1 MSDAATGSLVLI
13 YPSTMTTRGMKEP
26 EMREI
31 GRLIAEVIHAP
42 ESEEVRNKVKRDVG
56 DLTVRLPLYSKRLK

>member
-1 MSDAATGSLVLI
+1 
-13 YPSTMTTRGMKEP
+13 MKEP

-42 ESEEVRNKVKRDVG
+42 ESEEVRSKVRQGVG
-56 DLTVRLPLYSKRLK
+56 DLAARFPLYEKRLRGQQTEREAIGAD

>member
-1 MSDAATGSLVLI
+1 
-13 YPSTMTTRGMKEP
+13 MKEP

-42 ESEEVRNKVKRDVG
+42 ESEDVRNKVKRDVA
-56 DLTVRLPLYSKRLK
+56 DLTARFPLYPKRLKAGMS